1 MPDSPPCD
9 EPCPEDATR
18 KPRQT
23 DKPAL
28 DLRSL
33 MAGGGSG
40 ELNQLWQL
48 FWTTPEYKDRL
59 LYQIVM
65 MAFERS
71 SSHSCYEHA
80 FSEEILQMFTE
91 SLVACCSA
99 ERVQPE

>member
-9 EPCPEDATR
+9 DPRPDDAASEPC
-18 KPRQT
+18 QT
-23 DKPAL
+23 TKSAI

-33 MAGGGSG
+33 MSGGSS

-71 SSHSCYEHA
+71 GSRSCYEQA
-80 FSEEILQMFTE
+80 FAEEVLQLFTE

-99 ERVQPE
+99 GQSRPE

>member
-1 MPDSPPCD
+1 MPENPPCD
-9 EPCPEDATR
+9 EPRPDDATSE
-18 KPRQT
+18 PSQT

-33 MAGGGSG
+33 MSGGGSG

-48 FWTTPEYKDRL
+48 YWTTPEYKDRL

-65 MAFERS
+65 LAFERS
-71 SSHSCYEHA
+71 GSQSCYEQA
-80 FSEEILQMFTE
+80 FAEEILQMFTE

-99 ERVQPE
+99 EKMQPD